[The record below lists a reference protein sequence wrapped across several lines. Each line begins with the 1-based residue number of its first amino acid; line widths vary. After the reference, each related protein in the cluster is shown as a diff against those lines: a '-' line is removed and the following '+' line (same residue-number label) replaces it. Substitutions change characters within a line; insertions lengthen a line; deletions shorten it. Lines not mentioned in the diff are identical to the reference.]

1 MGQIKKQAD
10 LHQLAAYARKYG
22 YRVEIMA
29 DHIVA
34 SNEYGTVRTASME
47 TIKRVCGGAR

>member
-1 MGQIKKQAD
+1 MGRSKKQAD
-10 LHQLAAYARKYG
+10 LHQLAAYARRYG

-34 SNEYGTVRTASME
+34 SNESGTVRTASME
-47 TIKRVCGGAR
+47 TIRRVCGGVR